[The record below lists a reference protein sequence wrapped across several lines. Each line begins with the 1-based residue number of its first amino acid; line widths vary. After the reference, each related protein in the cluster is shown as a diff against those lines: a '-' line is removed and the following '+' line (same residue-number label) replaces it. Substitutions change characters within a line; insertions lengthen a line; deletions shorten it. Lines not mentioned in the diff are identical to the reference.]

1 MGKKFILKKI
11 MSFII
16 VICISISVIFSF
28 SGCSMLKRK
37 YSRDLI
43 AAIEANDT
51 EKLQALVDK
60 GGDLDVLPYHKLLA
74 DGLVNIPPLIMATIK
89 SNFEAVKI
97 LVEAGADVNIKAPFG
112 YYPPLLESICSWCD
126 VGNFD
131 IAYYLIDNGADIHQK
146 DRTTGRTAIHLCAA
160 VGDENKQAEHLEFF
174 EYLLKKGASFNES
187 PEGHIAF
194 GACYND
200 YNLYMLKYL
209 FENYEIDVNMRIKY
223 NQETML
229 MKTVQ
234 NGGAIKICEY
244 LLSQGADKSLLN
256 NEGQTVY
263 DIALIQLNMA
273 IERNYL
279 DRIESL
285 NNIINL
291 LKD

>member
-1 MGKKFILKKI
+1 MVNSRGW
-11 MSFII
+11 II
-16 VICISISVIFSF
+16 FYLSEYISS
-28 SGCSMLKRK
+28 
-37 YSRDLI
+37 
-43 AAIEANDT
+43 N
-51 EKLQALVDK
+51 
-60 GGDLDVLPYHKLLA
+60 
-74 DGLVNIPPLIMATIK
+74 AT
-89 SNFEAVKI
+89 
-97 LVEAGADVNIKAPFG
+97 
-112 YYPPLLESICSWCD
+112 
-126 VGNFD
+126 
-131 IAYYLIDNGADIHQK
+131 
-146 DRTTGRTAIHLCAA
+146 
-160 VGDENKQAEHLEFF
+160 
-174 EYLLKKGASFNES
+174 
-187 PEGHIAF
+187 EGHIAF
-194 GACYND
+194 GACYSD

-209 FENYEIDVNMRIKY
+209 FENYEIDVNMRSIKD

-273 IERNYL
+273 IERNNL